1 MKLTK
6 VAALAFGCAAL
17 MTTACNGD
25 IKSAAKSSKVA
36 TAQDTFNYAL
46 GFNYGKGL
54 IEQMSQMPIGD
65 KDAVMNKAAIIKGF
79 AEALYGDSCMTE
91 DAMRLS
97 ADNYFRTQMDKQKE
111 AVAAAYAEMAKK
123 FEADGYKDL
132 GKPTDER
139 MQGYEGPTVL
149 MKIIEEGTGDN
160 IKMTDFPFMD
170 YEGKLAANDTV
181 FDTTKDKEAAL
192 LSPARVIPGFAQA
205 LCQLKKGSKASF
217 LIPSELG
224 YGAREMGPIPANSA
238 LVFTVDIKE
247 VFKNEADAKKYMEKL
262 HPEMKQPQAP
272 AAK

>member
-17 MTTACNGD
+17 MSTACNSD
-25 IKSAAKSSKVA
+25 VKSAAKSGKVA

-54 IEQMSQMPIGD
+54 LDQMSQMPID
-65 KDAVMNKAAIIKGF
+65 KDAVMNKTAIVKGF
-79 AEALYGDSCMTE
+79 VEALYGDSTMSE
-91 DAMRLS
+91 DAMRMS
-97 ADNYFRTQMDKQKE
+97 ADNFFRVQMDKQKE
-111 AVAAAYAEMAKK
+111 AAAAAFADIAKK
-123 FEADGYKDL
+123 FEAEGYKDL

-139 MQGYEGPTVL
+139 MQGYDGPTVL

-160 IKMTDFPFMD
+160 IKMTDFPYMD

-247 VFKNEADAKKYMEKL
+247 VFKSDAEARKFMEKL